1 MFERTLKPILLH
13 AASSFRVLLLTGPRQ
28 SGKTTLLRTLF
39 PDFQYLSL
47 ESPDRLEQ
55 IKSDPRG
62 VLNQA
67 TLWLIDEAQTYPEL
81 FSYIQEYV
89 DDPNKNYRFILSG
102 SQNFL
107 LAEKVS
113 QSLAGRVAI
122 LELLPLS
129 YSEFATHPHLEPLP
143 LWHYLFKG
151 SYPRPYQ
158 EKIDTYLWYESY
170 LRTYLERDVRQL
182 INVKDLSK
190 FQLFLRLC
198 AGRHG
203 QLINLN
209 SMSNDCGVSQTTL
222 TQWLS
227 ILEQSYVLFRLQPY
241 FKNFNKRLVKTP
253 KLYFY
258 DTALV
263 CHLLNIDS
271 AEHLSLHSARG
282 AIFEGFV
289 ITETIKHFLNQGK
302 RAPVFFWRD
311 HAGLEL
317 DLLIE
322 LGNSLTAIEIKS
334 SETYTSELLKG
345 LKKWIQIAS
354 NAHIKSAL
362 IYAGADSMTT
372 EKINIV
378 PWQKTDDYLLKGK

>member
-1 MFERTLKPILLH
+1 MFVRHLQSILSKCAL
-13 AASSFRVLLLTGPRQ
+13 SFPVTLLTGPRQ
-28 SGKTTLLRTLF
+28 SGKTTLLRQLF
-39 PDFQYLSL
+39 PSYQYISL
-47 ESPDRLEQ
+47 ESPDKLLQ
-55 IKSDPRG
+55 IISDPRG

-67 TLWLIDEAQTYPEL
+67 SHWLIDEAQVYPQL

-89 DDPNKNYRFILSG
+89 DDPSKNYRFILSG

-113 QSLAGRVAI
+113 QSLAGRVAV

-129 YSEFATHPHLEPLP
+129 YCEYISHPDLPPLN
-143 LWHYLFKG
+143 LWQYLFQG

-158 EKIDTYLWYESY
+158 EKLDTYLWYESY

-190 FQLFLRLC
+190 FQLFLKLC

-203 QLINLN
+203 QLLNLN
-209 SMSNDCGVSQTTL
+209 AMSNDCGVSQTTL
-222 TQWLS
+222 THWLS
-227 ILEQSYVLFRLQPY
+227 ILEQSYVLFRLTPY
-241 FKNFNKRLVKTP
+241 YQNFNKRLVKTS

-263 CHLLNIDS
+263 CHLLGIDS
-271 AEHLSLHSARG
+271 AEHLTLHSARG
-282 AIFEGFV
+282 ALFEGFI
-289 ITETIKHFLNQGK
+289 ITEVMKHFLNQGK

-311 HAGLEL
+311 YAGLEV

-322 LGNSLTAIEIKS
+322 SVNGLTAIEIKS
-334 SETYTSELLKG
+334 SETYTPDLLKV
-345 LKKWIQIAS
+345 LKKWSHTSGDAQ
-354 NAHIKSAL
+354 HRSAL
-362 IYAGADSMTT
+362 VYAGT
-372 EKINIV
+372 ETLRTDAIDIL
-378 PWQKTDDYLLKGK
+378 PWHYIDRYLA

>member
-1 MFERTLKPILLH
+1 MFVRHLQPILSKCAL
-13 AASSFRVLLLTGPRQ
+13 SFPVSLLTGPRQ
-28 SGKTTLLRTLF
+28 SGKTTLLRHLF
-39 PDFQYLSL
+39 PEYKYISL
-47 ESPDRLEQ
+47 ESPDLLQ
-55 IKSDPRG
+55 QMISDPRG

-67 TLWLIDEAQTYPEL
+67 SHWLIDEAQVYPPL

-89 DDPNKNYRFILSG
+89 DDPNKNHRFILSG

-129 YSEFATHPHLEPLP
+129 YAEYLSHPNLAPLN
-143 LWHYLFKG
+143 LWQFLFQG

-158 EKIDTYLWYESY
+158 EKLDTYLWYESY

-190 FQLFLRLC
+190 FQLFLKLC

-203 QLINLN
+203 QMVNLN
-209 SMSNDCGVSQTTL
+209 AMSNDCGVSQTTL
-222 TQWLS
+222 THWLS

-241 FKNFNKRLVKTP
+241 YKNINKRLVKAA

-263 CHLLNIDS
+263 CHLLGIEN
-271 AEHLSLHSARG
+271 ATHLMLHSARG

-289 ITETIKHFLNQGK
+289 ITEVIKHFINQGK

-311 HAGLEL
+311 YAGLEI
-317 DLLIE
+317 DLLVE
-322 LGNSLTAIEIKS
+322 TVKGLTAIEIKS
-334 SETYTSELLKG
+334 SETYTPELLKV
-345 LKKWIQIAS
+345 LKRWSQTYAETTQR
-354 NAHIKSAL
+354 SAL
-362 IYAGADSMTT
+362 VYAGT
-372 EKINIV
+372 ETLSTSAIDVLSWRTIDHYFA
-378 PWQKTDDYLLKGK
+378 W